1 MELPTQ
7 VTNTEKH
14 TDTEHPR
21 TEAWQDT
28 RMQGFYSHGPPLFPG
43 LPTDNFVQS
52 KQNIECD
59 ENDNVNV
66 NFNSQQEI
74 LKAERSSCMFDRKNL
89 ETTETTDTEK
99 DFPQNFSWHKPV
111 TSEPSENDL
120 SQFTK
125 DFIESVVNS
134 VKLGENWSN
143 GGSPKITNT
152 AKTTS
157 TSTKDTS
164 VLFSSKLGNN
174 KSLISGP
181 SMVEGG
187 SVIPR
192 KHQCDECTYSTDNR
206 SHLRRHISSVHC
218 TVKQFSC
225 YICDKEFS
233 RQEKAKIH
241 IVRVHPE
248 VEYDK
253 DKIRKGDLIK
263 ALEQSDAKKI
273 EESKMNSSFN
283 SCADANSCGH
293 ESFGEQWNDGT
304 ISSQSPTSTAS
315 KRSHKS
321 YKDLERKFRCP
332 KCSYVGKDVWHL
344 KRHMN
349 EIHEGLKNFQCADC
363 NYSTSRKHRMIS
375 HMKSHG
381 QLRCFYCSYKS
392 TDVIL
397 FHAHLTECTRL
408 HRAATY
414 PCAVCG
420 QPFGVRKTYAKH
432 MMDTHGL
439 TLYMCDECLYV
450 SLSYEEYS
458 VHKASHETQGLD
470 NGKNLEIEEGEHYC
484 APCNELFPNEELLQQ
499 HVDEVHS
506 GKAVP
511 KTAEVSD
518 TRLEVFFVRIDSL
531 KFFFSSSHPY
541 LDNLSYFLHCR
552 KKTCSLAQCV
562 ISVQSIVL

>member
-1 MELPTQ
+1 M
-7 VTNTEKH
+7 
-14 TDTEHPR
+14 
-21 TEAWQDT
+21 
-28 RMQGFYSHGPPLFPG
+28 
-43 LPTDNFVQS
+43 
-52 KQNIECD
+52 ECD
-59 ENDNVNV
+59 ENDNVDP
-66 NFNSQQEI
+66 NSHRDA
-74 LKAERSSCMFDRKNL
+74 LKSGRSSCMFNERSIEASNPALD
-89 ETTETTDTEK
+89 EK
-99 DFPQNFSWHKPV
+99 FFPKNFSWHKPV
-111 TSEPSENDL
+111 VSEVSDSNL

-134 VKLGENWSN
+134 VKLGESWSN
-143 GGSPKITNT
+143 GDSPKITDTGNIAT
-152 AKTTS
+152 PS
-157 TSTKDTS
+157 TSKDTS
-164 VLFSSKLGNN
+164 LLYSSKLGRNSKN
-174 KSLISGP
+174 LACGP

-187 SVIPR
+187 SIIPR
-192 KHQCDECTYSTDNR
+192 KHKCDKCTYSTDNR

-263 ALEQSDAKKI
+263 ALELSDAKKI
-273 EESKMNSSFN
+273 EQGKANSST
-283 SCADANSCGH
+283 DKTD
-293 ESFGEQWNDGT
+293 SFGPQCYNGT
-304 ISSQSPTSTAS
+304 SYSQLPTSNAS
-315 KRSHKS
+315 KRSHKP

-381 QLRCFYCSYKS
+381 QLRCFYCSFKS
-392 TDVIL
+392 TDVTL
-397 FHAHLTECTRL
+397 FHMHLTECTRL

-432 MMDTHGL
+432 MMDSHGL

-450 SLSYEEYS
+450 GLDYDEYS
-458 VHKASHETQGLD
+458 VHKVSHETQGMGSRGPDLD
-470 NGKNLEIEEGEHYC
+470 EGEHYC
-484 APCNELFPNEELLQQ
+484 APCNELFPNEDLLQQ

-506 GKAVP
+506 GTAVP
-511 KTAEVSD
+511 KSAKVCG
-518 TRLEVFFVRIDSL
+518 FIFII
-531 KFFFSSSHPY
+531 PIP
-541 LDNLSYFLHCR
+541 LS
-552 KKTCSLAQCV
+552 
-562 ISVQSIVL
+562 